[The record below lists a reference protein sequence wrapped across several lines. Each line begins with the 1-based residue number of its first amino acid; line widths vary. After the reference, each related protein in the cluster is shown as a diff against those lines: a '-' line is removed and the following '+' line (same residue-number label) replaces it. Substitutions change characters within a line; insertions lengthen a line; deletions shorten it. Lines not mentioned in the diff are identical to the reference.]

1 MGWAGDRTKWTE
13 IGRPLAGVGAGFSI
27 MDGLVRFDVARGLQ
41 PEGQRQWRVDMYVE
55 GRF

>member
-1 MGWAGDRTKWTE
+1 M
-13 IGRPLAGVGAGFSI
+13 
-27 MDGLVRFDVARGLQ
+27 MDGLLRFDVARGLQ